1 MALCT
6 SAQVTAA
13 GIPAGTPGGDITA
26 AIAEATERLIRFCQE
41 FFEPT
46 TTTVL
51 AEFGTTG
58 LAPVLRKIN
67 LAADVTSVTFVGSS
81 APLNA
86 ASYRVR
92 ASGTPGDIDAI
103 EMMTG
108 YNPLV
113 VGAEPWNGGYSG
125 LIAIQPRVLVAGTF
139 GWPTTPLTVSRFCA
153 KLAAFILNHPTS
165 QDIPGEADVAS
176 LSVEGYAVSYRQQTP
191 LATTGSREVDQ
202 GLWLYRRRR
211 SRVA

>member
-6 SAQVTAA
+6 NQQVYDAGVAPETPAAVVAA
-13 GIPAGTPGGDITA
+13 G
-26 AIAEATERLIRFCQE
+26 IAEATERVIRFCQE

-46 TTTVL
+46 AATLL

-58 LAPVLRKIN
+58 IAPVPRKIN

-92 ASGTPGDIDAI
+92 ASGTPDDIDAI

-125 LIAIQPRVLVAGTF
+125 LIAIQPRILVVGTF
-139 GWPTTPLTVSRFCA
+139 GWPTTPLTVSRFAA

-165 QDIPGEADVAS
+165 QDVPGEADVAS
-176 LSVEGYAVSYRQQTP
+176 LSVEGYSVSYRQQTP
-191 LATTGSREVDQ
+191 IATTGSREVDQ
-202 GLWLYRRRR
+202 GLWMYRRRR